1 MSKNFFTYKGRDYDF
16 SKIVVNFTE
25 VQKQIPD
32 ALATVCVN
40 YFKDSFRRQG
50 WRDRGLKAWTKRKGN
65 RDSGRGILIKRGHLR
80 NSIRK
85 FIASWKRVEV
95 GTDLPYAEAH
105 NEGFSGTVSIRQHTR
120 RQFKKERTKVG
131 RGVYNVK
138 TRQELTRTKT
148 QKVATGT
155 TFTVRAHTRKVDLP
169 QRQFIGDSEMLEM
182 KIDHT
187 ITRAVDTIF
196 EL

>member
-1 MSKNFFTYKGRDYDF
+1 MSKKFFTYKGKDYDF
-16 SKIVVNFTE
+16 GKIVVNFTE
-25 VQKQIPD
+25 VQKQIPE

-50 WRDRGLKAWTKRKGN
+50 WRD
-65 RDSGRGILIKRGHLR
+65 SGRGILIKRGHLR
-80 NSIRK
+80 NSIRRL
-85 FIASWKRVEV
+85 IANWKRVEV
-95 GTDLPYAEAH
+95 GTDLPYAEPN
-105 NEGFSGTVSIRQHTR
+105 NEGFSGTVSVRQHTR
-120 RQFKKERTKVG
+120 RQFKKERYKVG
-131 RGVYNVK
+131 RGVYSVK

-169 QRQFIGDSEMLEM
+169 QRQFIGDSEVLEM
-182 KIDHT
+182 KIDQT